1 MIGIRSIVKFVSK
14 HRDQDRFI
22 VREIR
27 YDGKVLIQSVTDDS
41 SYFVVPVADVES
53 CQ

>member
-14 HRDQDRFI
+14 HRDQDKFI
-22 VREIR
+22 VREIHH
-27 YDGKVLIQSVTDDS
+27 DGKVLIQSLTDDS
-41 SYFVVPVADVES
+41 IYFVVPVADVES